1 MVPDPITCVR
11 SPAGQL
17 SNNGTKRKRMTPAL
31 SRAVLV
37 QFPAATC
44 RRSLPAINAA
54 SALRW
59 RGAAG
64 GAGNP
69 VGGVAGRAR
78 RFCTG
83 GAATQRAEDDD
94 QQVGENIR
102 VI

>member
-1 MVPDPITCVR
+1 M
-11 SPAGQL
+11 
-17 SNNGTKRKRMTPAL
+17 
-31 SRAVLV
+31 